1 VVTLGKFESIDTE
14 INMSPSF
21 VVLDLALVV
30 ALDNHSPTVMNVDF
44 LRLSGIVPQD
54 WELAR
59 PLVMSQ
65 QGSQIVFANGVSMM
79 GQADRVVFLAPM
91 LEGGERADQ
100 VALLAQKYV
109 QALSQGDYQAVGVN
123 LRGYASSSDPNWVGQ
138 YFGQALLR
146 PGAWQQIGTETVRP
160 SLTLNYSLGA
170 NLGQLNLTIT
180 PAQIQQADQPA
191 LDTIFF
197 AANYNQTLQGVSS
210 ERVLQLQGV
219 LATWQQYHQHFVELV
234 QTQFL
239 AVAGD
244 NYDPLLRDA
253 ALSGV
258 A

>member
-1 VVTLGKFESIDTE
+1 
-14 INMSPSF
+14 MSTSF

-30 ALDNHSPTVMNVDF
+30 ALDNHSPTVMNLEF

-59 PLVMSQ
+59 PPVISQ
-65 QGSQIVFANGVSMM
+65 QGSQLIFANGVSMV

-91 LEGGERADQ
+91 LEGGELADQ
-100 VALLAQKYV
+100 AALLAQKYV

-123 LRGYASSSDPNWVGQ
+123 LRGYASNTDPNWVGQ
-138 YFGQALLR
+138 YFSQTLLR
-146 PGAWQQIGTETVRP
+146 PGAWQQIGTEPVRP
-160 SLTLNYSLGA
+160 NVSLNYALGDG
-170 NLGQLNLTIT
+170 LGQLNLNIT

-197 AANYNQTLQGVSS
+197 AANYNQALQGASS
-210 ERVLQLQGV
+210 ERFLQLQGV
-219 LATWQQYHQHFVELV
+219 LATWQRQYQHFGEMV

-239 AVAGD
+239 TVAGE

-253 ALSGV
+253 ALSAV